1 MAQTPLTPEKEVLEA
16 LKRIEEL
23 NLSFCAVLVKV
34 SKLLP
39 QNRGYRQL
47 EILSKLFEPL
57 LKTPNSR
64 LFLLSNYDFLLLCA
78 QPSLEII
85 DDVLFQIKSLFADDP
100 FVQQESQNFN
110 QIFFLDK
117 HMDALKGILAPN
129 RPTKEKKQIKE
140 TQKDE
145 IPPHLTL
152 EGLEQLILALQ
163 HINTLDFVKRQAI
176 VDLGY
181 KTTQKI
187 VFFEYFTSMF
197 AIQQKL
203 AHGISL
209 TEDRPLFYQL
219 TETLD
224 KKMLAALLNLD
235 LFCTPKAISLNL
247 NISSLSLPIFEKAVK
262 SLKSKV
268 FIELQIADIFENT
281 ERYFETQ
288 SRLRKAGHKI
298 ILDGITV
305 QNVDYIHLS
314 RMEADYIKVF
324 WSPAWLE
331 EKNQMLLSD
340 LLHSYSPQDIILARC
355 DSEQA
360 IRFGQKM
367 GIRLFQGH
375 FIDAILALLS
385 KNSCTF
391 GQECS
396 VSSCMQCRA
405 ALSGPEREQC
415 VHQRHLD
422 ADLNLKVI

>member
-1 MAQTPLTPEKEVLEA
+1 MGQIPLTPEKEVLEA
-16 LKRIEEL
+16 LNRMEEL
-23 NLSFCAVLVKV
+23 PLPFCAVLVKV

-39 QNRGYRQL
+39 ENRGYRQL

-57 LKTPNSR
+57 LQAPNNR

-100 FVQQESQNFN
+100 FVQEESQSFN
-110 QIFFLDK
+110 QIFFSDK
-117 HMDALKGILAPN
+117 HLDALKSLLNPRSTSKN
-129 RPTKEKKQIKE
+129 KKQEPDSVPDE
-140 TQKDE
+140 TS
-145 IPPHLTL
+145 PHLTL
-152 EGLEQLILALQ
+152 EGLERLILALQ
-163 HINTLDFVKRQAI
+163 RVNTLDFIKRQAV
-176 VDLGY
+176 VDLSSTSPR
-181 KTTQKI
+181 K
-187 VFFEYFTSMF
+187 VFFFEYFTSLF
-197 AIQQKL
+197 AVQQKL

-209 TEDRPLFYQL
+209 TQDKPLFYQL

-224 KKMLAALLNLD
+224 KKMLAALPNLNL
-235 LFCTPKAISLNL
+235 FRTPKAISLNL
-247 NISSLSLPIFEKAVK
+247 NLSSLSLPIFEKTVK

-268 FIELQIADIFENT
+268 YIELQIADIFENT
-281 ERYFETQ
+281 EKYFEALT
-288 SRLRKAGHKI
+288 RLHKGGHKV
-298 ILDGITV
+298 ILDGVTV
-305 QNVDYIHLS
+305 QNIDYIYPD
-314 RMEADYIKVF
+314 RMKSDLIKIF
-324 WSPAWLE
+324 WSPAWTE
-331 EKNQMLLSD
+331 KKNQSILSNLLKV
-340 LLHSYSPQDIILARC
+340 YPPQNIVLARC

-360 IRFGQKM
+360 VRFGQKM
-367 GIRLFQGH
+367 GLRYFQGH
-375 FIDAILALLS
+375 FIDAILALLA